1 MAFSLARRE
10 VKRLEASVVHLAML
24 ESARSTGIS
33 FLHQMSVQ
41 DTFQIHTHDYFEFF
55 FVLKGKA
62 LHHIN
67 GERQLLSQGALVFI
81 RPEDVHYYSFIDHY
95 DMELLSIGI
104 ERALIEMTCRYLSIA
119 LETFTASAL
128 PTQIMFADND
138 YWPMAEKLLAIESK
152 EPGMERR
159 QFFLSLLPD
168 LLYKMRFAQ
177 PLHHQPLP
185 PWLTQLMDE
194 MEKPENFVTGL
205 PRMVQLSGVTQEH
218 LTRVFKRY
226 LGLTPTAFI
235 NLKRINHSAD
245 LLCKGNME
253 ILDVCY
259 QCGFNNTSSF
269 YVLLRGRSNLRG
281 ISLQL

>member
-1 MAFSLARRE
+1 MES
-10 VKRLEASVVHLAML
+10 SVVHLVLPEA
-24 ESARSTGIS
+24 AWSTGVS

-41 DTFQIHTHDYFEFF
+41 DTFQSHTHDYFEFF

-81 RPEDVHYYSFIDHY
+81 RPEDVHYYSFLDHY

-104 ERALIEMTCRYLSIA
+104 ARDLIERTCRYLDIA
-119 LETFTASAL
+119 LDTFTASAL

-152 EPGMERR
+152 KPGTDRR
-159 QFFLSLLPD
+159 QYFLSLLPD

-177 PLHHQPLP
+177 PFHHQPLP
-185 PWLTQLMDE
+185 PWLTQLVDE
-194 MEKPENFVTGL
+194 MEKPENFVAGL

-218 LTRVFKRY
+218 LTRVFKRN

-259 QCGFNNTSSF
+259 QCGFNNASSF
-269 YVLLRGRSNLRG
+269 YQVFKNTYHCTPREFVRSRLE
-281 ISLQL
+281 